1 MTRRMQCVTKRR
13 WLMLVMETKARE
25 LYAKMLLALVAAE
38 QGWGVLIGSKSALR
52 NVQEYLPRGAFFEK
66 GVTPSM
72 SPGTELRRS
81 LGHRVSALCEEGL
94 LAFAPDEYLH
104 PPSVDSLD
112 YLFTWGARQAAD
124 VLSVMDHNH
133 EKVVVS
139 GNPRLDLVR
148 PEWRGIFEQGAKQ
161 IREQYG
167 SIILVNTK
175 FSQCNHIVRT
185 IGDYTDHLKAFGK
198 IGSREHEALWRR
210 YVARQERVFRRVL
223 DLLPALSHA
232 FKGHTII
239 LRPHPSEDNAPWIEK
254 AKGLSNVKVICEGN
268 VLEWITAANVV
279 LQSNC
284 STGVEACLLGKP
296 TISYRPFKDEMVEFE
311 LPRRAGLQAST
322 QAEVLSLVQGVLC
335 GDAALRAQASVQ
347 PEVTGQYI
355 ANVDG
360 RLACDVIMETFSTL
374 DLPLCDGRFPIRPTG
389 VAGALT
395 RLKSLP
401 IVKSMLAYNRK
412 KFPGL
417 DLAEMERLRADFQHV
432 SGRFA
437 DVEITQA
444 TDDGFCVYRP

>member
-1 MTRRMQCVTKRR
+1 MQCVTKRR
-13 WLMLVMETKARE
+13 WLILLVETKARE

-38 QGWGVLIGSKSALR
+38 QGWGVVLGSKSALR
-52 NVQEYLPRGAFFEK
+52 NVQAYLPRGTFLEK

-72 SPGTELRRS
+72 ATNVERGRA

-94 LAFAPDEYLH
+94 LYFATEEYLDLQ
-104 PPSVDSLD
+104 SFEAID
-112 YLFTWGARQAAD
+112 YFFAWGDRQAAD
-124 VLSVMDHNH
+124 VRSVIEGGY

-239 LRPHPSEDNAPWIEK
+239 LRPHPSEDNAPWFEK
-254 AKGLSNVKVICEGN
+254 AKGLSNVKVVWEGN
-268 VLEWITAANVV
+268 VLEWITAADVV

-284 STGVEACLLGKP
+284 FTGVEACLLGKP
-296 TISYRPFKDEMVEFE
+296 SISYRPFKDEMVEFE
-311 LPRRAGLQAST
+311 IPRKAGLQAST

-335 GDAALRAQASVQ
+335 GDATVRGLASVE
-347 PEVTGQYI
+347 PEATGQYI

-360 RLACDVIMETFSTL
+360 RLASDVIMETLSTL
-374 DLPLCDGRFPIRPTG
+374 DLPLCEGRFPIRPNG

-395 RLKSLP
+395 RLKVLP
-401 IVKSMLAYNRK
+401 IVKSMLTYNRK
-412 KFPGL
+412 KFRRL
-417 DLAEMERLRADFQHV
+417 DLAEMERLRADFQQV
-432 SGRFA
+432 SGRFT